1 VVVDVVTDAER
12 GCEDLGSEARA
23 RIGIA
28 GLLLITLLSFSQVF
42 APGDYPGP
50 ALLGMLAAASIAIGA
65 RRIGLGT
72 GTTILVSAGALVFY
86 LVFIFHNAHTFFG
99 LPTVA
104 AVERVIDSVSHSIE
118 RAQVDFAPVPVRTGY
133 VIMIVTGLWAA
144 TTLAEIATFRWKR
157 PLVASM
163 PVVGLFAVVMVVGTG
178 RAAPLLVP
186 IFLAML
192 LTYWGLE
199 SSHRLRSWGRWV
211 PTWPGRTEDDEP
223 ASVTGNIARRM
234 GAMCVVTAVVAPVF
248 LPAIGNGLLAWRTG
262 DAVGG
267 PGGGGGG
274 GGRIDHLVSI
284 APTLLEQSS
293 TELFVVLTDNPGYWR
308 LVTLARFD
316 GEVWRATDNATERT
330 DGDGVIEDS
339 AGRLG
344 SAGLVGDEQLQS
356 FTIENLLGGNLP
368 SAARTVK
375 VEVGD
380 RQESLRY
387 APESGD
393 LKLVGGLNSSVNY
406 RVTSATRDLSY
417 PELRDA
423 EPGSDDRVDTIYFEL
438 PQSLSPAVEDFR
450 DTAIADAEAE
460 TPYEQ
465 LVAIQARLRDSTEF
479 TYSVEPGAEAKDQ
492 LASTDYLTRFLTE
505 TKTGYCQQFATA
517 FAVLARSLGYPTRV
531 VVGFLPGEASER
543 GRYLVRGTDAHA
555 WPEVYFEEYGWI
567 AFEPTPR
574 STDQTGL
581 GRIASIPVYTL
592 PGGGSGGFNPEGSRI
607 LPGENGSSNG
617 ADGGD
622 PVGSFFAAE
631 KDFLQNQGIGGL
643 SSEDRAN
650 LREGEL
656 DGNAAVRDPAWA
668 GTFKRVFVVIALLT
682 VLFLA
687 ATPALKEW
695 GIRRAYA
702 QARTPRDLAGA
713 AFREFLINAGELA
726 SAKGPAESARA
737 YARRLSDSA
746 GLPLRTV
753 VRLAAIYEASE
764 YAREELG
771 DEVASE
777 ARTLTREMRGK
788 LWGSAPWWNRLLR
801 LFSPGGLRSTG
812 GLRPAL
818 GVLPFVRS
826 Q

>member
-28 GLLLITLLSFSQVF
+28 GLLVVTLLSFSQVF

-50 ALLGMLAAASIAIGA
+50 ALLGMLAAAGIAIGA

-86 LVFIFHNAHTFFG
+86 LAFIFHNPHTFFG
-99 LPTVA
+99 LPTVT
-104 AVERVIDSVSHSIE
+104 AVERIIDSVSHSLE

-133 VIMIVTGLWAA
+133 VIMLVVGLWAA

-163 PVVGLFAVVMVVGTG
+163 PVVALFAVVMVVGTG

-234 GAMCVVTAVVAPVF
+234 GAMCVVTALVAPVF

-267 PGGGGGG
+267 PGGSGGG

-284 APTLLEQSS
+284 APTLLEQSN

-316 GEVWRATDNATERT
+316 GEEWRATDNPTERT

-339 AGRLG
+339 AERLG
-344 SAGLVGDEQLQS
+344 SDDLLGDEKLTS

-368 SAARTVK
+368 STARAVK

-387 APESGD
+387 GSESGD
-393 LKLVGGLNSSVNY
+393 LRLVGGLNPSVNY
-406 RVTSATRDLSY
+406 RVTSAARDLSY
-417 PELRDA
+417 SELRDA
-423 EPGSDDRVDTIYFEL
+423 EPGGDDQVDTIYFEL
-438 PQSLSPAVEDFR
+438 PQPLSPGVVDFR

-465 LVAIQARLRDSTEF
+465 LVAIQARLRSTEF
-479 TYSVEPGAEAKDQ
+479 IYSVEPGADAKDQ
-492 LASTDYLTRFLTE
+492 LASTDYLTQFLTE
-505 TKTGYCQQFATA
+505 TKTGFCQQFATA

-531 VVGFLPGEASER
+531 VVGFLPGEATER

-592 PGGGSGGFNPEGSRI
+592 PGGGSGGFNPEGARN
-607 LPGENGSSNG
+607 LPGQSGG
-617 ADGGD
+617 AGGESGRGAAL
-622 PVGSFFAAE
+622 GSFFAAE
-631 KDFLQNQGIGGL
+631 DAFVRGEGGFGL

-650 LREGEL
+650 PREGEL
-656 DGNAAVRDPAWA
+656 NGNAAVRDPAWA
-668 GTFKRVFVVIALLT
+668 GTFKRVFVVVAFLT

-702 QARTPRDLAGA
+702 QARTPRDLAVA

-746 GLPLRTV
+746 ELPLRTV
-753 VRLAAIYEASE
+753 LRLAAIYEASE

-771 DEVASE
+771 DELASE
-777 ARTLTREMRGK
+777 ARKLAREMRGR

-818 GVLPFVRS
+818 GALPFVRS